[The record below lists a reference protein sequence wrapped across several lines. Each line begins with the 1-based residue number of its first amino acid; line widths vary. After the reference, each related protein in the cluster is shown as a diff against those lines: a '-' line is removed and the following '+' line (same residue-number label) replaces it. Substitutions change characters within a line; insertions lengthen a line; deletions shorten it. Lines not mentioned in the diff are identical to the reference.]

1 MSMEIFDQRESN
13 TFSAKTVNVPG
24 TPTKSSTWERI
35 CLTTLGASTTGPM
48 YTVMYMSGWLKQVQG
63 NSIVLELFITFYP
76 VALGILL
83 LQVYFDHVVEKSLG
97 RPFSNLLRFGI
108 TSVMSAVL
116 LPLIY
121 AYRHHTAS
129 LWVIFAFLGL
139 SHGVALGSAFELCL
153 QMPRHVKGIEYLN
166 VGMQV
171 GGVATGIFGVMSG
184 FTLQEHPN
192 ATRFYRYAFLTSCL
206 CLAGFLGVL
215 AMHIKSD
222 TYSKVMRFKPEPP
235 PSTIQE
241 TMELISMLRVCIG
254 ATVLTSG
261 STLLC
266 NGFYTYAPTSRK
278 DNPMDNSVLVVL
290 LVYTNLCSDLIGRAM
305 TTYLPCPRG
314 KELLQMVSAR
324 LILVFVFFMYISQLQ
339 YLQDFFVLIVLHVL
353 MVSHGVFTTWSFV
366 HANALAAAKGLQRTF
381 VSKFCVIIL
390 FVAILLGTLTG
401 NIVERL
407 FFLT

>member
-129 LWVIFAFLGL
+129 LW
-139 SHGVALGSAFELCL
+139 
-153 QMPRHVKGIEYLN
+153 
-166 VGMQV
+166 
-171 GGVATGIFGVMSG
+171 
-184 FTLQEHPN
+184 
-192 ATRFYRYAFLTSCL
+192 
-206 CLAGFLGVL
+206 
-215 AMHIKSD
+215 
-222 TYSKVMRFKPEPP
+222 
-235 PSTIQE
+235 
-241 TMELISMLRVCIG
+241 
-254 ATVLTSG
+254 
-261 STLLC
+261 
-266 NGFYTYAPTSRK
+266 
-278 DNPMDNSVLVVL
+278 
-290 LVYTNLCSDLIGRAM
+290 
-305 TTYLPCPRG
+305 
-314 KELLQMVSAR
+314 
-324 LILVFVFFMYISQLQ
+324 
-339 YLQDFFVLIVLHVL
+339 
-353 MVSHGVFTTWSFV
+353 
-366 HANALAAAKGLQRTF
+366 
-381 VSKFCVIIL
+381 
-390 FVAILLGTLTG
+390 
-401 NIVERL
+401 
-407 FFLT
+407 